1 VAGRLGKFLAQP
13 AGGGA
18 REDID
23 KPGRRRCRGRRRAVG
38 GGWASPSPRRIS
50 SQPKSAQ
57 TAPMISSMRSGW
69 AASNIGC
76 RCSVRNTKKA
86 WSAKTLVA
94 ASTDGLVLSHE
105 PSILGA
111 MRLRYR
117 FRVQPTPAQREAL
130 AKAFGCARVVYND
143 GLRLR
148 EEAYMAGLPW
158 VSDGNLVRL
167 VTTEAKRTPQRAWLT
182 EVSAVVL
189 QQSVADLHRAYRN
202 YFAALVEVKAER
214 AKGNKQAK
222 LRVHKPKPKRRRQDQ
237 AIRFTANSRFRVL
250 SNGRLRLP
258 KVGDLRVR
266 WSRELPSTPS
276 SVTITLDG
284 AGRYHAS
291 FVIQVQEAP
300 VPSTPT
306 QVGID
311 LGLTHFATLSTGEK
325 VANPR
330 WLRQRQKALRRAQR
344 SLSRRQ
350 KGSKN
355 RDKQRRKVA
364 KMHARVA
371 DARRDFHHQLSTR
384 LIRENQ
390 TVVAEDL
397 NVAGLGRSNL
407 ARSIHDAGWSSFVAM
422 LEYKAALSGRRFVK
436 INQWHPSSQLCS
448 ACGQQSGP
456 KGLNALKVRTWTC
469 LACDTEHDR
478 DVNAALNILAA
489 GQAVAACGPDVRPP
503 ARVAAGVEAG
513 TALAGAA

>member
-1 VAGRLGKFLAQP
+1 
-13 AGGGA
+13 
-18 REDID
+18 
-23 KPGRRRCRGRRRAVG
+23 
-38 GGWASPSPRRIS
+38 
-50 SQPKSAQ
+50 
-57 TAPMISSMRSGW
+57 
-69 AASNIGC
+69 
-76 RCSVRNTKKA
+76 
-86 WSAKTLVA
+86 
-94 ASTDGLVLSHE
+94 
-105 PSILGA
+105 

-117 FRVQPTPAQREAL
+117 FRLHPTPAQREAL
-130 AKAFGCARVVYND
+130 ARAFGCARVTYND

-148 EEAYMAGLPW
+148 EEAYKAELSW
-158 VSDGNLVRL
+158 VSDGDLLRL
-167 VTTEAKRTPQRAWLT
+167 VTTEAKRTPDRAWLA

-189 QQSVADLHRAYRN
+189 QQSVADLLRAYRN
-202 YFAALVEVKAER
+202 YFAALAEVRTER
-214 AKGNKQAK
+214 AKGNRQAK
-222 LRVHKPKPKRRRQDQ
+222 LRVHKPKPKRRHHDQ

-291 FVIQVQEAP
+291 FVVQVQEAP
-300 VPSTPT
+300 LPSTPA

-350 KGSKN
+350 KGSNN

-364 KMHARVA
+364 KLHARVA
-371 DARRDFHHQLSTR
+371 DARRDFHHQLSAR
-384 LIRENQ
+384 LVRENQ
-390 TVVAEDL
+390 AVMAEDL

-407 ARSIHDAGWSSFVAM
+407 AKSIHDAGWSSFVAM
-422 LEYKAALSGRRFVK
+422 LEYKAALSGRRVVK
-436 INQWHPSSQLCS
+436 INKWHPSSQLCS
-448 ACGQQSGP
+448 ACGQRSGP
-456 KGLNALKVRTWTC
+456 KGLDALKVRTWSC

-513 TALAGAA
+513 TTLAGTASAARLGIPVLQGREDVNPGRSGRASPGRRGRSRAGRRRAAAG